1 MAKKTACDGHEGAG
15 AGNGNGCCASTAG
28 RKTVAV
34 DPESK
39 ALNLKRLRR
48 VEGQIRG
55 IQKMVEA
62 DRYCADVLTQ
72 IGAVQEAL
80 RAVGRELMRHHLR
93 HCSAEAFRA
102 GGDQAQ
108 AASDELIE
116 LMYRNAK

>member
-1 MAKKTACDGHEGAG
+1 MAKTTACDGHDGAAEGR
-15 AGNGNGCCASTAG
+15 GNGCCASAEG
-28 RKTVAV
+28 RKTAVV
-34 DPESK
+34 DPDSK

-72 IGAVQEAL
+72 IAAVQEAL
-80 RAVGRELMRHHLR
+80 RAVGRELLRHHLR

-102 GGDQAQ
+102 GGEQAQ

-116 LMYRNAK
+116 LMYRNTR

>member
-1 MAKKTACDGHEGAG
+1 MAKKAMSDGHNCAD
-15 AGNGNGCCASTAG
+15 AGNGGCCASVEG

-34 DPESK
+34 NPESK

-48 VEGQIRG
+48 IEGQIRG

-80 RAVGRELMRHHLR
+80 RAVGRELLRHHLR

-102 GGDQAQ
+102 GGEQAR

>member
-1 MAKKTACDGHEGAG
+1 MAKKSECVERHGGDAGHGE
-15 AGNGNGCCASTAG
+15 GCCAITDG

-80 RAVGRELMRHHLR
+80 RAVGRELLRHHLR

-102 GGDQAQ
+102 GGEQAR

>member
-1 MAKKTACDGHEGAG
+1 MAKKATTEGHKCGDAG
-15 AGNGNGCCASTAG
+15 HGDGCCAGDEG

-34 DPESK
+34 NPESK

-80 RAVGRELMRHHLR
+80 RAVGRELLRHHLQN
-93 HCSAEAFRA
+93 CSAAAFRA
-102 GGDQAQ
+102 GGEQAQ